1 MKMKLHLL
9 TLLFALCFPLTS
21 SGVTLPQIDEYER
34 NEPARLPPNLVVS
47 NSELPLLE
55 KLWRRS
61 ATFRRQCERIGEAQ
75 WLTVK
80 LSFYPKALAPCGCR
94 ALTTVYRSKPL
105 ANVRIFQPSSAIELI
120 GHEFEHVLE
129 QIEGVNLHIL
139 VAAKDGRAQLT
150 EGGHFET
157 ERARRAGR
165 QVRTEYNRARR
176 SEALITKAV
185 IDSKAVTE

>member
-1 MKMKLHLL
+1 MKLHLL
-9 TLLFALCFPLTS
+9 TLLFALCLPLS
-21 SGVTLPQIDEYER
+21 LSGATPLQADEYKR

-55 KLWRRS
+55 KMWRRS
-61 ATFRRQCERIGEAQ
+61 ATFRRQCERIGAAQ

-94 ALTTVYRSKPL
+94 ALTTVYGSKPL

-129 QIEGVNLHIL
+129 QIEGVNLRML

-157 ERARRAGR
+157 ERARQAGR

-176 SEALITKAV
+176 SETQMTKV
-185 IDSKAVTE
+185 VTDNKSVTE